1 MIIDLGYL
9 TLFSAASPIVPLL
22 MLPLTLLRKQCDGA
36 QLLFDFRRPVPVT
49 YSTIGMW
56 NYILTVM
63 SRLSIL
69 TNALIIIVTSKISG
83 FYFRAMAL
91 IVFLR
96 FIELAGHPPDHL
108 DSHHGVTYF
117 CPPAVEAMLD
127 LAHEYH
133 LPIRSFPYERISAQ
147 DAQLAEQIRAIV
159 EEHGKP
165 RQPARMIDPV
175 FDFKQG
181 DRIERLKA
189 SLRNMPDGYSEMLCH
204 VGYADGLTESYT
216 TQREEELAAFTDP
229 AVKALVEEE
238 GIQLITFAELPA

>member
-9 TLFSAASPIVPLL
+9 TLFSAATPIVPLL

-91 IVFLR
+91 IVF
-96 FIELAGHPPDHL
+96 
-108 DSHHGVTYF
+108 
-117 CPPAVEAMLD
+117 
-127 LAHEYH
+127 
-133 LPIRSFPYERISAQ
+133 
-147 DAQLAEQIRAIV
+147 
-159 EEHGKP
+159 
-165 RQPARMIDPV
+165 
-175 FDFKQG
+175 
-181 DRIERLKA
+181 
-189 SLRNMPDGYSEMLCH
+189 
-204 VGYADGLTESYT
+204 
-216 TQREEELAAFTDP
+216 
-229 AVKALVEEE
+229 
-238 GIQLITFAELPA
+238 